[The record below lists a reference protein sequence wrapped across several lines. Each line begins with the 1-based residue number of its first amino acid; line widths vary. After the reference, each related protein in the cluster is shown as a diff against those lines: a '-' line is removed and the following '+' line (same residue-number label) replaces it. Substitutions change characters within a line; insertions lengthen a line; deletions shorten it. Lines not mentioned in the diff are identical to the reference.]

1 MIKNTFKSEVETV
14 VQSEVESEVETVV
27 QSEVESVDIYKHKH
41 KQNIY
46 RYLRIL

>member
-1 MIKNTFKSEVETV
+1 MIKNTFKSEV
-14 VQSEVESEVETVV
+14 QSEVESVVETVV